1 LDSITLT
8 FIRDVGIAGAVIVVL
23 GKAMGKLAQTY
34 TEFAAAM
41 REDNQQRNAQ
51 IKTLL
56 DINQSI
62 AEQMALTRSSLE
74 HLTTQGAAQE
84 EDIAH
89 LEQGVVAVPG
99 QLREELKPLGE
110 SLREVAQVVEELDE
124 KLEGQEQRT
133 ATQLHEAARSVV
145 QQVST
150 QLDTTHTEIV
160 TEVQQ
165 ALTPLL
171 DKLDTLDSQIRQTRQ
186 DIAGFLEQ
194 MTTRQP

>member
-1 LDSITLT
+1 MS
-8 FIRDVGIAGAVIVVL
+8 R
-23 GKAMGKLAQTY
+23 LAQTY
-34 TEFAAAM
+34 SEFAAAM

-56 DINQSI
+56 EINHAI

-74 HLTTQGAAQE
+74 HLVTQEAAQE
-84 EDIAH
+84 EDLSH
-89 LEQGVVAVPG
+89 LEQGVMAVPG

-110 SLREVAQVVEELDE
+110 SLREVVQVVDELDE
-124 KLEGQEQRT
+124 KLEGQQQR
-133 ATQLHEAARSVV
+133 AVTQLHEAAQSVV

-150 QLDTTHTEIV
+150 QLGNTQTEIV
-160 TEVQQ
+160 SEVQQ
-165 ALTPLL
+165 ALAPLL
-171 DKLDTLDSQIRQTRQ
+171 EKLDTLDGQIRQTRQ